1 MTWYRTL
8 NVGIKYDEG
17 KIEPLVIGEFFQEN
31 GFIWYENGSKTRVIK
46 AASYDVPTVPRILT
60 ILSKYNFGFSLGK
73 IATPNVRK
81 VKTHCLWLQVHHTFM
96 IGTFLTVMKRLFR
109 FGSLYLYSR
118 LEKSKSVT
126 AKFVLRFRSLSG
138 SLIDAICQIECV
150 LDMHMVF
157 ESLFFLKSTHFLFE
171 QQ

>member
-1 MTWYRTL
+1 ML
-8 NVGIKYDEG
+8 
-17 KIEPLVIGEFFQEN
+17 
-31 GFIWYENGSKTRVIK
+31 VIK
-46 AASYDVPTVPRILT
+46 AASDDVCTVP
-60 ILSKYNFGFSLGK
+60 
-73 IATPNVRK
+73 
-81 VKTHCLWLQVHHTFM
+81 
-96 IGTFLTVMKRLFR
+96 
-109 FGSLYLYSR
+109 R